1 MKKFSLVLI
10 LFLALTSC
18 RNKTLQLP
26 QVGVAGQSEIQN
38 YSQIWVFYK
47 EKDNEVKADLNR
59 NNTIGTTHWVINIDK
74 RLPLSEVVPAFHYIK
89 NKRSGKSIHSVE
101 GMQNYF
107 SYSDTKNEKIA
118 LFPIDSINFLVQT
131 KDELAKL
138 EQEDMCDYIIEFSN
152 NAIWL
157 NEHRIPTESWESLEL
172 DSLSQGKIQLHFDE
186 NLSYQ
191 DYLYY
196 RLTLNEKLSTG
207 VSLEKT
213 EFVIH

>member
-1 MKKFSLVLI
+1 MKKLSLVLI
-10 LFLALTSC
+10 MLLALTSC
-18 RNKTLQLP
+18 KKKSLELP
-26 QVGVAGQSEIQN
+26 QVGVSGLSEIQN

-47 EKDNEVKADLNR
+47 IENYKVKADLNR

-74 RLPLSEVVPAFHYIK
+74 RLPLRELVPTFHYIK

-107 SYSDTKNEKIA
+107 SYSDIKNEKIA
-118 LFPIDSINFLVQT
+118 LFPIDSINFLMQT
-131 KDELAKL
+131 KDEMAQL

-191 DYLYY
+191 DYMYY
-196 RLTLNEKLSTG
+196 HLTLNEKLSTG
-207 VSLEKT
+207 IRLEKT